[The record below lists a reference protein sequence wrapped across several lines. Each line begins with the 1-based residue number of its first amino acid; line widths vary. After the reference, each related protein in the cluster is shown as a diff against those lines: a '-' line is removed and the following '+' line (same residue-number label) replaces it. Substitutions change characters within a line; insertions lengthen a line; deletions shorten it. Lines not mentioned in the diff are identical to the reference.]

1 MNARTLSL
9 WQASLEAETPRRLTV
24 TAPPV
29 TRTVKITEDVID
41 GRKVRQYEYEEEE
54 EPPDRGG
61 MNLSAAMIRLIGHDE
76 GYGLAFPVRRALAE
90 WNRYCRSHH
99 QRWPD
104 HATRPVCAELA
115 YAVIRNRYSLA
126 WAAEQSG
133 VSYLRAERLLIGAVR
148 EMAAMQERWVW
159 GSD

>member
-1 MNARTLSL
+1 MNRAALSL

-29 TRTVKITEDVID
+29 TRTVTARYEVI
-41 GRKVRQYEYEEEE
+41 EEE
-54 EPPDRGG
+54 EPGSRVG
-61 MNLSAAMIRLIGHDE
+61 LSLSSEMVRLLGHHE

-115 YAVIRNRYSLA
+115 YAVIRNRYSLR
-126 WAAEQSG
+126 WAAEHSG
-133 VSYLRAERLLIGAVR
+133 VSYLRAERLLIGACR
-148 EMAAMQERWVW
+148 QMAEYQEAWIARSVA
-159 GSD
+159 S